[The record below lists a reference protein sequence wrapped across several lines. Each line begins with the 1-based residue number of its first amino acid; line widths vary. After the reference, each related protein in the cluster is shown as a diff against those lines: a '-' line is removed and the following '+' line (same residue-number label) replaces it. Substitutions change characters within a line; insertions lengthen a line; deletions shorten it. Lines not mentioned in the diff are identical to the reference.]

1 MSIDD
6 RDYMRERYRDRGGA
20 RSAPVWKDGPARL
33 EYDQYDP
40 NRGGYP
46 QRNPMARL
54 VNRPGGGPS
63 KNMLAAAALG
73 VAALVYTIWAE
84 PFGEIID
91 FSGLPKTGEFRVVQ
105 KFSSHPTGTLAF
117 TAAERPVALHLID
130 GDDKAVFVGFVR
142 TNETADLIVPV
153 GRWHIV
159 VTEGSETSL
168 VELPEMRSGT
178 PLGIIEIK
186 EGELIAAKPNTSED
200 VQ

>member
-6 RDYMRERYRDRGGA
+6 RDYMQQRYRARGGA
-20 RSAPVWKDGPARL
+20 RSAPVRKDGPARL
-33 EYDQYDP
+33 EYDEY
-40 NRGGYP
+40 GAGAAGYP

-54 VNRPGGGPS
+54 INRQGGRPS

-73 VAALVYTIWAE
+73 IAALVYTVLAE
-84 PFGEIID
+84 PFGEILD
-91 FSGLPKTGEFRVVQ
+91 FSGLPKTGEFRVIQ

-142 TNETADLIVPV
+142 ANETAELIVPV
-153 GRWHIV
+153 GRWHTV

-168 VELPEMRSGT
+168 IELPEMRSGT

-186 EGELIAAKPNTSED
+186 EGELIAAKPSTSED
-200 VQ
+200 AQ

>member
-1 MSIDD
+1 MPKQAT
-6 RDYMRERYRDRGGA
+6 RATEF
-20 RSAPVWKDGPARL
+20 GPL
-33 EYDQYDP
+33 C
-40 NRGGYP
+40 P
-46 QRNPMARL
+46 QRNPMTRL
-54 VNRPGGGPS
+54 VHRRGARPS

-73 VAALVYTIWAE
+73 AAALIYTIWAE
-84 PFGEIID
+84 PFGEILD
-91 FSGLPKTGEFRVVQ
+91 LSGLPKTGEFRVIQ
-105 KFSSHPTGTLAF
+105 QFSSHPTGTLAF

-142 TNETADLIVPV
+142 ANDTAELIVPV

-186 EGELIAAKPNTSED
+186 EGELIAAKPSTSED
-200 VQ
+200 AP